1 VAKRSITQILYGEV
15 DFIIRNQ
22 IDDMVLIRGRC
33 HISKGE
39 KDSDFNNI
47 ILPKRSVSVRVRAS
61 YMIAGRIECCLV
73 YELVDQKNESKSIME
88 YHQVFIA
95 VRVLVIPFKKYKAS
109 AVMFMARKYQFTGSK
124 YDMKR
129 LKKGILRDNLVNN
142 EYSFM
147 CDIKGQTL
155 RLKALFHPGWK
166 TSINVTLEETVGR
179 ISNGPILY

>member
-1 VAKRSITQILYGEV
+1 VATSPSVWYSKV

-22 IDDMVLIRGRC
+22 VDDMVLMPSIC
-33 HISKGE
+33 HMPKG
-39 KDSDFNNI
+39 KMDGDFSTM
-47 ILPKRSVSVRVRAS
+47 ILPKRSVSIKVKAS
-61 YMIAGRIECCLV
+61 HMIAGRIKCCLV